1 MIEKFPYGKAPFW
14 LLMVSV
20 LSTVLLI
27 ATRRPASAKPDLIFT
42 TFTPLHAE
50 AYRKLAPEF
59 ERAHGVHVSIQL
71 VHQQGLTSR
80 LQNALLAGTAV
91 PDMVELLA
99 GTMGYFISG
108 PLRDVGFT
116 DLTERVAQEGLREKL
131 VESRFSLWSTRGHVF
146 ALPHDVHPVALMY
159 RADLVE
165 ALGIDVSKLETW
177 QDFVAM
183 GQQVT
188 RDLDGDGVIDRYAI
202 DLPLGGSDGLLLLLE
217 QRGVGLFDAE
227 GRITFNDPRTVATII
242 WYLHQTRGAHRIAT
256 DCGWGQP
263 LMKAMTDGLALF
275 YIAPDWRTYTTE
287 TDLPHLAGKM
297 KVMPLPAWEP
307 GGRRTSVWGGTG
319 LVITKASQHQELDWE
334 FAKFLYLN
342 KSALGQRF
350 VATNIIP
357 PFKDAWN
364 LPEFRQ
370 PNAYFS
376 GQALGSVYASLAPST
391 PSVYSTAFYQLAT
404 DKLSEAF
411 LRGAEYFEKNG
422 DTGLEQVVVRE
433 LAEAES
439 YVRRVSERRALVMRD
454 Q

>member
-1 MIEKFPYGKAPFW
+1 VIEKFPYGKAPFW
-14 LLMVSV
+14 LLMVSL
-20 LSTVLLI
+20 LSTVLLV
-27 ATRRPASAKPDLIFT
+27 ATRPPAASKPDIIFT
-42 TFTPLHAE
+42 TFTPVHAE
-50 AYRKLAPEF
+50 AYRRLAPEF
-59 ERAHGVHVSIQL
+59 ERAHGVRVSIQL

-99 GTMGYFISG
+99 GTMGYFVSG

-116 DLTERVAQEGLREKL
+116 DLTDRVAHEGLRQKL
-131 VESRFSLWSTRGHVF
+131 VESRFSLWSSRGHVF
-146 ALPHDVHPVALMY
+146 ALPHDVHPVGLMY

-165 ALGIDVSKLETW
+165 ALGIDVSKLVTW

-183 GQQVT
+183 GQKVT

-202 DLPLGGSDGLLLLLE
+202 DLPLGGSDGLMLLLA
-217 QRGVGLFDAE
+217 QRDVGLFDE
-227 GRITFNDPRTVATII
+227 TGRITFNDPRTVATII
-242 WYLHQTRGAHRIAT
+242 WYLHQTRGKNRIAT
-256 DCGWGQP
+256 ECGWGQP
-263 LMKAMTDGLALF
+263 FMKAVTDGLALF
-275 YIAPDWRTYTTE
+275 YLAPDWRTYQTE
-287 TDLPHLAGKM
+287 TDLPRLAGKM

-307 GGRRTSVWGGTG
+307 GGRRTSTWGGTG

-342 KSALGQRF
+342 KSELGHRF
-350 VATNIIP
+350 AATNIIP

-364 LPEFRQ
+364 LPEFHQ

-376 GQALGSVYASLAPST
+376 GQALGDIYAALAPST
-391 PSVYSTAFYQLAT
+391 PNVYSTAFYQLAT
-404 DKLSEAF
+404 DKLGEAF

-422 DTGLEQVVVRE
+422 DAGLEQVVQHE

-439 YVRRVSERRALVMRD
+439 YVRHVSERRMLVMRD
-454 Q
+454 E